1 MRFLALLTLTFSG
14 VLITLLNAVER
25 FTPLIS
31 LIGSLLALAG
41 GWYAFRLKRLEY
53 LNAKRRDRPP
63 WVT

>member
-1 MRFLALLTLTFSG
+1 MRFASLLALTFSG
-14 VLITLLNAVER
+14 VGITLLNAVEQ

-53 LNAKRRDRPP
+53 LDAQRRQRPP
-63 WVT
+63 WDT